1 MQSDGRISLC
11 FAQEKNDIYNED
23 QNNIKKGDEFVP
35 QNFEERRY
43 TTEIKKNTKL

>member
-35 QNFEERRY
+35 QNFEEISNLK
-43 TTEIKKNTKL
+43 EDILLK